1 MKSFRDFINEATI
14 KSNGT
19 STVSLVGNKLTIQ
32 LHDISGGSATNWGE
46 PIKSIHIEIKTG
58 GNDLPWPLFVLGGL
72 STDNSPIKIRLPG
85 QGGNKGTLY
94 YSSDYITTALIG
106 AGDQED
112 KAHINNISIRDNVIV
127 ATFSAAKSSDLKGD
141 YKSFAVEI
149 KMKSIFGAK
158 GESIISD
165 IESSNWSNENDFHK
179 KFSSIGN
186 LKNSEN
192 VNIKFKTR

>member
-1 MKSFRDFINEATI
+1 MKSFKEFITEATI

-19 STVSLVGNKLTIQ
+19 SIVSLVGNNLTIK
-32 LHDISGGSATNWGE
+32 LSDISGGANTNWGE
-46 PIKSIHIEIKTG
+46 PIKSIYIEIKTG
-58 GNDLPWPLFVLGGL
+58 GNDLPWPLFALGGL
-72 STDNSPIKIRLPG
+72 SKNNSPITANIPG
-85 QGGNKGTLY
+85 QGGNKGSIY

-112 KAHINNISIRDNVIV
+112 KAQINGISIKDNTIV
-127 ATFSAAKSSDLKGD
+127 VTFSAAKSSDLEGE
-141 YKSFAVEI
+141 YKSFVVEV
-149 KMKSIFGAK
+149 KMKSVFGPK

-165 IESSNWSNENDFHK
+165 IESSNWTNEKDFHK